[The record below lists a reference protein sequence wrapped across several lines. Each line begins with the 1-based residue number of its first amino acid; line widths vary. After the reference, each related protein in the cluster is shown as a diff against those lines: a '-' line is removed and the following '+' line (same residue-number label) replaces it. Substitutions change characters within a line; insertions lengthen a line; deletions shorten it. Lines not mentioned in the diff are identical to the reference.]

1 MLKEGPQSGVPSA
14 GGARLG
20 KPLNFLLTFL
30 RGRSRAKTTATFPP
44 FLCLVKSGKVVVNGL
59 PTSFLRSP
67 PQFFQAR
74 WAAAEKVRG
83 RNKGVFFFPDFLL
96 LRRIQQVIRDD
107 QKEDSLSSPPPIFI
121 YYYFCLFHFFL
132 PLSPDSHSRHL
143 TWGIKRRE
151 KRRSYM
157 ISCRLHYH
165 FNREG
170 RTTIIALKQSQYPRL
185 TSTGLSTH
193 LHRSKSFQICWQ
205 FQRGKGKFLI
215 ASFFSSF
222 LFLFSSPAT
231 IISCT
236 TYSLDPPNGGKK
248 CLFFQDRGERPPCNR
263 ESENNF
269 FFLPPPSSPL
279 RKNATVEEKKVSPRP
294 L

>member
-1 MLKEGPQSGVPSA
+1 MPSA

-107 QKEDSLSSPPPIFI
+107 QKEDSLSSPPPIFL
-121 YYYFCLFHFFL
+121 YYCFCLFHLFL

-185 TSTGLSTH
+185 TSRTFDTFTPKQIFSDL
-193 LHRSKSFQICWQ
+193 LAISKREREIPHSI
-205 FQRGKGKFLI
+205 LL
-215 ASFFSSF
+215 FFVPVS
-222 LFLFSSPAT
+222 LFLACDHNFMHYIFSRS
-231 IISCT
+231 SKR
-236 TYSLDPPNGGKK
+236 GKK
-248 CLFFQDRGERPPCNR
+248 CLFARALPCRAEATDRRATANQKTT
-263 ESENNF
+263 F
-269 FFLPPPSSPL
+269 FSSRSPSPPP
-279 RKNATVEEKKVSPRP
+279 PR
-294 L
+294 LSERMRR